1 MQYLVKVRV
10 NQAKLPEFGEK
21 LQKGELDRSMI
32 RSETYCLNKDPAV
45 GYSVWEAENRKAFDS
60 VFSEWKNYYSETE
73 VMEVISA
80 IEAMKMLMKK

>member
-10 NQAKLPEFGEK
+10 NQAKLFEFGQR

-32 RSETYCLNKDPAV
+32 RSETYCLLKDPAV
-45 GYSVWEAENRKAFDS
+45 GYSVWEAANRDAFDS
-60 VFSEWKNYYSETE
+60 VFSAWRKYYSEAE

-80 IEAMKMLMKK
+80 TEAMKMLMKK